1 MRDLFY
7 LFKLRQDHRP
17 REECSGASSLS
28 KSSCKEERQKSNEK
42 RKPFFQ
48 QTETYSDSDIFSA
61 STSARRALTGLD
73 ELFCSCL
80 FTV

>member
-1 MRDLFY
+1 VKIALV
-7 LFKLRQDHRP
+7 LHRFRNLP
-17 REECSGASSLS
+17 AK
-28 KSSCKEERQKSNEK
+28 KSVRKVTKSEN
-42 RKPFFQ
+42 RLQQQ

-73 ELFCSCL
+73 ELFGSCL